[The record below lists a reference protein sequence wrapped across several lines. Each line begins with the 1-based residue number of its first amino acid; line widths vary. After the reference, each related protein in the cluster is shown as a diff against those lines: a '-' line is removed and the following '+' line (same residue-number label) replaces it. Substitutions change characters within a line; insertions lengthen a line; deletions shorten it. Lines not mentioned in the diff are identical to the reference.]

1 MLEIAQNILWLLIL
15 IGVMIMIHELG
26 HFWAARYF
34 DVKVETF
41 SLGFGPRL
49 FGFRRGETDY
59 RVSLILFGG
68 YVKMAGE
75 QTGEFGAENTPK
87 PPESLTDKVVGVAE
101 QVVAVRFGDGRV
113 DNVRME
119 MGLGGTDSR
128 NLLAKP
134 RWQRLIIAFAG
145 PFMNLLLAIGLLTA
159 LFMVKYPKMSD
170 ADMEV
175 VIGHVLP
182 GSPAAKGG
190 IQDGDRIIN
199 LNGKPNPDWED
210 VGMSEIESSGRP
222 MYITVERGGRHIK
235 TVVTPVLSES
245 TGVGYAGWDERG
257 EVEVGEV
264 KPNFPAA
271 KAGMQKGDMVVTL
284 DGQPIHSTARFHE
297 VTKNSNGKTVTI
309 EYQRNGE
316 THTASI
322 EPVFAKVDGAPAQWM
337 IGVGIQ
343 TKLNIIDTKLSFPD
357 ALSES
362 ISQNAKGA
370 LFFVHVL
377 EGMVERRMST
387 KNLTGPIGLASIAG
401 QEARLGPME
410 YLSLMSMLSLQ
421 LAVLNLMPIPIHD
434 GATILMLLIEIV
446 MRRDLSLNVKEAMF
460 KAGFVFI
467 MMLVAFVI
475 YNDLAKMLPQG

>member
-1 MLEIAQNILWLLIL
+1 MLEIGQNILWLLIL

-68 YVKMAGE
+68 YVKMAGAE
-75 QTGEFGAENTPK
+75 TAEFGVDNTPT
-87 PPESLTDKVVGVAE
+87 PPSPIDQALVPRLGVARIE
-101 QVVAVRFGDGRV
+101 NARL
-113 DNVRME
+113 E
-119 MGLGGTDSR
+119 MGLGAVDSR

-145 PFMNLLLAIGLLTA
+145 PFMNLLLAVGLLTA
-159 LFMVKYPKMSD
+159 LFMVKYPKLSV

-182 GSPAAKGG
+182 GSPAAKAGV
-190 IQDGDRIIN
+190 QDGDRIIN
-199 LNGKPNPDWED
+199 LNGKSNPDWED

-222 MYITVERGGRHIK
+222 MYLTLDRGGRHIK
-235 TVVTPVLSES
+235 TVVTPILSES
-245 TGVGYAGWDERG
+245 SGVGYAGWDERG
-257 EVEVGEV
+257 EVEVAGFTS
-264 KPNFPAA
+264 PNFPAA
-271 KAGMQKGDMVVTL
+271 QAGLQKGDLVVTL
-284 DGQPIHSTARFHE
+284 DGQPIHSIARFHE
-297 VTKNSNGKTVTI
+297 VTKNSNGKPVVI
-309 EYQRNGE
+309 GYQRNGE
-316 THTASI
+316 MHTVSI
-322 EPVFAKVDGAPAQWM
+322 QPIYAKVDGPAQWM
-337 IGVGIQ
+337 IGVFVQ
-343 TKLNIIDTKLSFPD
+343 TKLPNIVNTRLSFPD
-357 ALSES
+357 ALAES
-362 ISQNAKGA
+362 INQNAKGA

-377 EGMVERRMST
+377 EGMAERRMST

-401 QEARLGPME
+401 QEARLGPMA
-410 YLSLMSMLSLQ
+410 YLSTMAMLSLQ
-421 LAVLNLMPIPIHD
+421 LAVLNLMPIPILD
-434 GATILMLLIEIV
+434 GATILMLLVEIV
-446 MRRDLSLNVKEAMF
+446 MRRDLSLNMKEAMF

>member
-1 MLEIAQNILWLLIL
+1 MLEIGQNILWLLIL

-68 YVKMAGE
+68 YVKMAGAE
-75 QTGEFGAENTPK
+75 TAEFGADNTPT
-87 PPESLTDKVVGVAE
+87 PPSAIEPALLPGVGLATIGN
-101 QVVAVRFGDGRV
+101 A
-113 DNVRME
+113 RME
-119 MGLGGTDSR
+119 MGLSGADSR

-145 PFMNLLLAIGLLTA
+145 PFMNLLLAVGLLTA
-159 LFMVKYPKMSD
+159 LFMVKYPKLSD

-175 VIGHVLP
+175 VIGHVLQ
-182 GSPAAKGG
+182 GSAAAKAG
-190 IQDGDRIIN
+190 IQDGDRIVN
-199 LNGKPNPDWED
+199 LNGKANPNWED
-210 VGMSEIESSGRP
+210 VDMKEIESAGRP
-222 MYITVERGGRHIK
+222 MYITVERAGRRIN

-245 TGVGYAGWDERG
+245 MGVGYAGWDVRG
-257 EVEVGEV
+257 EVEVAEV
-264 KPNFPAA
+264 NPDFPAA
-271 KAGMQKGDMVVTL
+271 KAGLQKGDIVVAL
-284 DGQPIHSTARFHE
+284 NGQPIHSTARFHE
-297 VTKNSNGKTVTI
+297 VTKNSGGKPVVV

-316 THTASI
+316 THTVTI
-322 EPVFAKVDGAPAQWM
+322 QPVYAKVEGLTQWR
-337 IGVGIQ
+337 IGVSSQ
-343 TKLNIIDTKLSFPD
+343 TKLNIINTRLSFPD
-357 ALSES
+357 ALAES

-387 KNLTGPIGLASIAG
+387 KNLTGPIGLGAIAG
-401 QEARLGPME
+401 QEARLGPMA
-410 YLSLMSMLSLQ
+410 YLSLMQMLSLQ
-421 LAVLNLMPIPIHD
+421 LAILNLMPIPILD

-475 YNDLAKMLPQG
+475 YNDLAKMMPQG

>member
-34 DVKVETF
+34 NVKVETF

-75 QTGEFGAENTPK
+75 QTAEFGAENAGMTLSAADPR
-87 PPESLTDKVVGVAE
+87 T
-101 QVVAVRFGDGRV
+101 
-113 DNVRME
+113 
-119 MGLGGTDSR
+119 
-128 NLLAKP
+128 LLAKP

-145 PFMNLLLAIGLLTA
+145 PFMNLLLAVGLLTG
-159 LFMVKYPKMSD
+159 LYMVKYPKLSD
-170 ADMEV
+170 TDMEV
-175 VIGHVLP
+175 VIGHVLQ
-182 GSPAAKGG
+182 GSPAAKAGV
-190 IQDGDRIIN
+190 QDGDRIVN
-199 LNGKPNPDWED
+199 LNGKSNPNWED
-210 VGMSEIESSGRP
+210 VGMKEIESAGRP
-222 MYITVERGGRHIK
+222 MYITVDRAGRRIN

-257 EVEVGEV
+257 EVEVAEV
-264 KPNFPAA
+264 NPEFPAA
-271 KAGMQKGDMVVTL
+271 KAGLQKGDIVVAL
-284 DGQPIHSTARFHE
+284 NGQPIHSTARFHE
-297 VTKNSNGKTVTI
+297 VTKNSGGKPVVV
-309 EYQRNGE
+309 EYLRNGE
-316 THTASI
+316 THTVTI
-322 EPVFAKVDGAPAQWM
+322 QPVYAKLEGLTQWR
-337 IGVGIQ
+337 IGVSSQ
-343 TKLNIIDTKLSFPD
+343 TKLKIINTKLSFPD
-357 ALSES
+357 ALAES
-362 ISQNAKGA
+362 IGQNAKGA

-387 KNLTGPIGLASIAG
+387 KNLTGPIGLAAIAG

-421 LAVLNLMPIPIHD
+421 LAVLNLMPIPILD

-467 MMLVAFVI
+467 LMLVAFVI
-475 YNDLAKMLPQG
+475 YNDLAKMMPQG

>member
-1 MLEIAQNILWLLIL
+1 MLEIAQNVLWLLIL

-34 DVKVETF
+34 NVKVETF

-75 QTGEFGAENTPK
+75 QTAEFGAENAGMTL
-87 PPESLTDKVVGVAE
+87 SVADP
-101 QVVAVRFGDGRV
+101 R
-113 DNVRME
+113 
-119 MGLGGTDSR
+119 T
-128 NLLAKP
+128 LLAKP

-145 PFMNLLLAIGLLTA
+145 PFMNLLLAVGLLTA
-159 LFMVKYPKMSD
+159 LFMVKYPKLSD
-170 ADMEV
+170 TDMEV

-182 GSPAAKGG
+182 GSAAAKAGV
-190 IQDGDRIIN
+190 QDGDRIVN
-199 LNGKPNPDWED
+199 LNGKSNPNWED
-210 VGMSEIESSGRP
+210 VDMKEIESAGRP
-222 MYITVERGGRHIK
+222 MYITVDRGGRRINMA
-235 TVVTPVLSES
+235 VTPVLSEVS
-245 TGVGYAGWDERG
+245 GGGYAGWDESG
-257 EVEVGEV
+257 QVEVGDV
-264 KPNFPAA
+264 KADFPAA
-271 KAGMQKGDMVVTL
+271 KAGMQKGDLVVAL
-284 DGQPIHSTARFHE
+284 DGTPIHSTARFHE
-297 VTKNSNGKTVTI
+297 VTKNSNGKPVVI

-316 THTASI
+316 THTVTVQ
-322 EPVFAKVDGAPAQWM
+322 PVYAKLEGLAQWR
-337 IGVGIQ
+337 IGVSIQ
-343 TKLNIIDTKLSFPD
+343 TKLNVITTKLSFPD
-357 ALSES
+357 ALAES
-362 ISQNAKGA
+362 INQNAKGA

-387 KNLTGPIGLASIAG
+387 KNLTGPIGLGAIAG
-401 QEARLGPME
+401 QEARQGPMA
-410 YLSLMSMLSLQ
+410 YLSLMAMLSLQ
-421 LAVLNLMPIPIHD
+421 LAILNLMPIPILD
-434 GATILMLLIEIV
+434 GATILMLLVEIV

>member
-1 MLEIAQNILWLLIL
+1 MLEITQNILWLLIL

-34 DVKVETF
+34 NVKVETF

-75 QTGEFGAENTPK
+75 QTGEFGPDNNTPREA
-87 PPESLTDKVVGVAE
+87 PLIE
-101 QVVAVRFGDGRV
+101 QAVVARFGAASIE
-113 DNVRME
+113 NARME
-119 MGLGGTDSR
+119 MRMGGVDSR
-128 NLLAKP
+128 TLLAKP

-145 PFMNLLLAIGLLTA
+145 PFMNLLLAVGLLTG
-159 LFMVKYPKMSD
+159 LFMVKYPKVSD
-170 ADMEV
+170 ADMEA

-182 GSPAAKGG
+182 GSPAAKAG
-190 IQDGDRIIN
+190 IQDGDRIVN
-199 LNGKPNPDWED
+199 LDGKSNPNWED
-210 VGMSEIESSGRP
+210 VDMKEMESAGRRIF
-222 MYITVERGGRHIK
+222 ITVERGGRRVN
-235 TVVTPVLSES
+235 TVVTPVLSEAK
-245 TGVGYAGWDERG
+245 GVGDAGWDARG
-257 EVEVGEV
+257 EVELGDV
-264 KPNFPAA
+264 KANFPAA
-271 KAGMQKGDMVVTL
+271 KAGLQKGDLIVAL
-284 DGQPIHSTARFHE
+284 DSQPVHSTARFHE
-297 VTKNSNGKTVTI
+297 VTKNSNGKPVVI
-309 EYQRNGE
+309 EYLRNGE
-316 THTASI
+316 THTATVQ
-322 EPVFAKVDGAPAQWM
+322 PVYAKVDGPAQWM

-343 TKLNIIDTKLSFPD
+343 TKLNIISTRLAFPE
-357 ALSES
+357 ALAES
-362 ISQNAKGA
+362 INQNAKGA

-410 YLSLMSMLSLQ
+410 YLSLMAMLSLQ
-421 LAVLNLMPIPIHD
+421 LAILNLMPIPILD

>member
-34 DVKVETF
+34 NVKVETF

-75 QTGEFGAENTPK
+75 QTGEFGADNTPSEASL
-87 PPESLTDKVVGVAE
+87 PEQIVAG
-101 QVVAVRFGDGRV
+101 RFGAEGVENARTMAAADPR
-113 DNVRME
+113 
-119 MGLGGTDSR
+119 T
-128 NLLAKP
+128 LLAKP

-145 PFMNLLLAIGLLTA
+145 PFMNLLLAVGLLTG
-159 LFMVKYPKMSD
+159 LYMVKYSKLSD

-175 VIGHVLP
+175 VIGHVLQ
-182 GSPAAKGG
+182 GSPAAKAG
-190 IQDGDRIIN
+190 IQDGDRIVN
-199 LNGKPNPDWED
+199 LDGKSNPNWED
-210 VGMSEIESSGRP
+210 VGMKEMESAGRP
-222 MYITVERGGRHIK
+222 MFITVDRAGRRIR

-257 EVEVGEV
+257 EVEVAEV
-264 KPNFPAA
+264 NPDFPAA
-271 KAGMQKGDMVVTL
+271 KAGLQKGDIVVAL
-284 DGQPIHSTARFHE
+284 NGQPIHSTARFHE
-297 VTKNSNGKTVTI
+297 VTKNSGGKPVVV
-309 EYQRNGE
+309 EYRRNGE
-316 THTASI
+316 THTVAI
-322 EPVFAKVDGAPAQWM
+322 QPVYAKVEGLTQWR
-337 IGVGIQ
+337 IGVSSQ
-343 TKLNIIDTKLSFPD
+343 TKLKIINTKLSFPD
-357 ALSES
+357 ALAES

-410 YLSLMSMLSLQ
+410 YLSLMAMLSLQ
-421 LAVLNLMPIPIHD
+421 LAVLNLMPIPILD

-475 YNDLAKMLPQG
+475 YNDLAKMMPQG

>member
-34 DVKVETF
+34 NVKVETF

-75 QTGEFGAENTPK
+75 QTGEFGAENPPK
-87 PPESLTDKVVGVAE
+87 SASLPE
-101 QVVAVRFGDGRV
+101 QVVAARFGAAGAE
-113 DNVRME
+113 NARME
-119 MGLGGTDSR
+119 MGMAGVDSR
-128 NLLAKP
+128 TLLAKP

-145 PFMNLLLAIGLLTA
+145 PFMNLLLAVGLLTG
-159 LFMVKYPKMSD
+159 LFMVKYPKVSD
-170 ADMEV
+170 TDMEA

-182 GSPAAKGG
+182 GSPAAKAG
-190 IQDGDRIIN
+190 IQDGDRIVN
-199 LNGKPNPDWED
+199 LDGKSNPDWED
-210 VGMSEIESSGRP
+210 VDMKEMESAGRRIF
-222 MYITVERGGRHIK
+222 ITVERDGRRIN
-235 TVVTPVLSES
+235 TVVTPVLSEAK
-245 TGVGYAGWDERG
+245 GVGDAGWDPRG
-257 EVEVGEV
+257 EVELGEV
-264 KPNFPAA
+264 KANFPAA
-271 KAGMQKGDMVVTL
+271 KAGLQKGDLIVAL
-284 DGQPIHSTARFHE
+284 DGQPVHSTARFHE
-297 VTKNSNGKTVTI
+297 VTKNSGGRPVVI
-309 EYQRNGE
+309 DYQRNGE
-316 THTASI
+316 THTASVQ
-322 EPVFAKVDGAPAQWM
+322 PVYTKLDGPAQWM

-343 TKLNIIDTKLSFPD
+343 TKLNIISTKLSFPD
-357 ALSES
+357 ALAES
-362 ISQNAKGA
+362 ITQNAKGA

-387 KNLTGPIGLASIAG
+387 KNLTGPIGLGAIAG
-401 QEARLGPME
+401 QEARQGPMA
-410 YLSLMSMLSLQ
+410 YLSLMAMLSLQ
-421 LAVLNLMPIPIHD
+421 LAILNLMPIPILD

>member
-34 DVKVETF
+34 NVKVETF

-75 QTGEFGAENTPK
+75 QTGEFGADNTPAAA
-87 PPESLTDKVVGVAE
+87 PPIE
-101 QVVAVRFGDGRV
+101 QAVVARFGAARIE
-113 DNVRME
+113 NARME
-119 MGLGGTDSR
+119 MGLGAVDSR
-128 NLLAKP
+128 TLLAKP

-145 PFMNLLLAIGLLTA
+145 PFMNLLLAVGLLTG
-159 LFMVKYPKMSD
+159 LYMVKYPKLSD
-170 ADMEV
+170 TDMEV
-175 VIGHVLP
+175 VIGHVLQ
-182 GSPAAKGG
+182 GSPAAKAG

-199 LNGKPNPDWED
+199 LNGKSNPDWED
-210 VGMSEIESSGRP
+210 VGMKEIESAGRP
-222 MYITVERGGRHIK
+222 MYLTIDRGGQHIN
-235 TVVTPVLSES
+235 TVVTPVLSDS

-257 EVEVGEV
+257 EVEVAEV
-264 KPNFPAA
+264 NPDLPAA
-271 KAGMQKGDMVVTL
+271 KAGMQKGDIVVAL
-284 DGQPIHSTARFHE
+284 NGQPIHSTARFHE
-297 VTKNSNGKTVTI
+297 VTKNSGGKPVVV

-316 THTASI
+316 THTVTI
-322 EPVFAKVDGAPAQWM
+322 QPVYAKVEGVTQWR
-337 IGVGIQ
+337 IGVSSQ
-343 TKLNIIDTKLSFPD
+343 TKLNIINTRLSFPD
-357 ALSES
+357 ALAES
-362 ISQNAKGA
+362 INQNAKGA

-387 KNLTGPIGLASIAG
+387 KNLTGPIGLGAIAG
-401 QEARLGPME
+401 DQARQGPMA
-410 YLSLMSMLSLQ
+410 YLSLMQMLSLQ
-421 LAVLNLMPIPIHD
+421 LAILNLMPIPILD

-475 YNDLAKMLPQG
+475 YNDLAKMMPQG

>member
-1 MLEIAQNILWLLIL
+1 MLEIGQNILWLLIL

-68 YVKMAGE
+68 YVKMAGAE
-75 QTGEFGAENTPK
+75 TTEFGAESTPT
-87 PPESLTDKVVGVAE
+87 PPSAMEQTVVS
-101 QVVAVRFGDGRV
+101 QFGAARME
-113 DNVRME
+113 NARME
-119 MGLGGTDSR
+119 MGLGAADSR

-145 PFMNLLLAIGLLTA
+145 PFMNLLLAVGLLTA
-159 LFMVKYPKMSD
+159 LFMVKYPKLSD

-182 GSPAAKGG
+182 GSPAAKAGV
-190 IQDGDRIIN
+190 QDGDRIIN
-199 LNGKPNPDWED
+199 LNGKSNPDWED

-222 MYITVERGGRHIK
+222 MYLTVDRGGRHIK
-235 TVVTPVLSES
+235 TVVTPILSES

-257 EVEVGEV
+257 EVEVADV
-264 KPNFPAA
+264 KANFPAA
-271 KAGMQKGDMVVTL
+271 QAGMQKGDMVLTL
-284 DGQPIHSTARFHE
+284 DGQPIHSIARFHE
-297 VTKNSNGKTVTI
+297 VTKNSNGKQVVVG
-309 EYQRNGE
+309 YQRNGE
-316 THTASI
+316 MHTATI
-322 EPVFAKVDGAPAQWM
+322 QPVYAKVDGPAQWM
-337 IGVGIQ
+337 VGVSIQ
-343 TKLNIIDTKLSFPD
+343 TKLPNIVNTRLSFPD
-357 ALSES
+357 ALAES
-362 ISQNAKGA
+362 INQNAKGA

-377 EGMVERRMST
+377 EGMAERRMST

-401 QEARLGPME
+401 QEARLGPMA
-410 YLSLMSMLSLQ
+410 YLSTMAMLSLQ
-421 LAVLNLMPIPIHD
+421 LAVLNLMPIPILD

-446 MRRDLSLNVKEAMF
+446 MRRDLSLNMKEAMF

>member
-34 DVKVETF
+34 NVKVETF

-75 QTGEFGAENTPK
+75 QTAEFGAENAGMTLSAADPR
-87 PPESLTDKVVGVAE
+87 T
-101 QVVAVRFGDGRV
+101 
-113 DNVRME
+113 
-119 MGLGGTDSR
+119 
-128 NLLAKP
+128 LLAKP

-145 PFMNLLLAIGLLTA
+145 PFMNLLLAVGLLTG
-159 LFMVKYPKMSD
+159 LYMVKYPKLSD
-170 ADMEV
+170 TDMEV
-175 VIGHVLP
+175 VIGHVLQ
-182 GSPAAKGG
+182 GSAAAKAG

-199 LNGKPNPDWED
+199 LNGKSNPNWED
-210 VGMSEIESSGRP
+210 VGMKEIESAGRP
-222 MYITVERGGRHIK
+222 MYLTIDRGGQHIH
-235 TVVTPVLSES
+235 TVVTPVLSDS

-257 EVEVGEV
+257 EVEVAEV
-264 KPNFPAA
+264 NPEFPAA
-271 KAGMQKGDMVVTL
+271 KAGLQKGDIVVAL
-284 DGQPIHSTARFHE
+284 NGQPIHSTARFHE
-297 VTKNSNGKTVTI
+297 VTKNSGGKPVVV

-316 THTASI
+316 THTVTI
-322 EPVFAKVDGAPAQWM
+322 QPVYAKVEGLTQWR
-337 IGVGIQ
+337 IGVSSQ
-343 TKLNIIDTKLSFPD
+343 TKLNIINTRLSFPD
-357 ALSES
+357 ALAES

-387 KNLTGPIGLASIAG
+387 KNLTGPIGLGAIAG
-401 QEARLGPME
+401 DQARQGPMA
-410 YLSLMSMLSLQ
+410 YLSLMQMLSLQ
-421 LAVLNLMPIPIHD
+421 LAILNLMPIPILD

-475 YNDLAKMLPQG
+475 YNDLAKMMPQG

>member
-34 DVKVETF
+34 NVKVETF

-75 QTGEFGAENTPK
+75 QTGEFGADNTPK
-87 PPESLTDKVVGVAE
+87 DPSLPE
-101 QVVAVRFGDGRV
+101 QVVAARFGAEGA
-113 DNVRME
+113 RME
-119 MGLGGTDSR
+119 MGLAGSDSR
-128 NLLAKP
+128 TLLAKP

-145 PFMNLLLAIGLLTA
+145 PFMNLLLAVGILTG
-159 LFMVKYPKMSD
+159 LFMVKYPKVSD
-170 ADMEV
+170 TDMEA

-190 IQDGDRIIN
+190 IEDGDRIVN
-199 LNGKPNPDWED
+199 LDGKSNPDWED
-210 VGMSEIESSGRP
+210 VDMKEMESAGRRIF
-222 MYITVERGGRHIK
+222 ITVERNGHRIN
-235 TVVTPVLSES
+235 TVVTPVLSEAK
-245 TGVGYAGWDERG
+245 GVGEAGWDARG
-257 EVEVGEV
+257 EVELGDV
-264 KPNFPAA
+264 KANFPAA
-271 KAGMQKGDMVVTL
+271 KAGLQKGDLIVAL
-284 DGQPIHSTARFHE
+284 DGQPVHSTARFHE
-297 VTKNSNGKTVTI
+297 VTKNSNGKPVVI
-309 EYQRNGE
+309 DYKRNGE
-316 THTASI
+316 IHTASVQ
-322 EPVFAKVDGAPAQWM
+322 PVYAKIDGPSQWM

-343 TKLNIIDTKLSFPD
+343 TKLNIISTKLSFPE
-357 ALSES
+357 ALAES
-362 ISQNAKGA
+362 INQNAKGA

-387 KNLTGPIGLASIAG
+387 KNLTGPIGLGAIAG
-401 QEARLGPME
+401 QEARLGPMA
-410 YLSLMSMLSLQ
+410 YLSLMAMLSLQ
-421 LAVLNLMPIPIHD
+421 LAILNLMPIPILD

>member
-34 DVKVETF
+34 NVKVETF

-75 QTGEFGAENTPK
+75 QTGEFGADNPPK
-87 PPESLTDKVVGVAE
+87 AASLPE
-101 QVVAVRFGDGRV
+101 QVVAARFGAEGS
-113 DNVRME
+113 RME
-119 MGLGGTDSR
+119 MALGGSDPRT
-128 NLLAKP
+128 LLAKP

-145 PFMNLLLAIGLLTA
+145 PFMNLLLAVGLLTG
-159 LFMVKYPKMSD
+159 LFMVKYPKVSD
-170 ADMEV
+170 ADMEA

-182 GSPAAKGG
+182 GSPAAKAG
-190 IQDGDRIIN
+190 IQDGDRIVN
-199 LNGKPNPDWED
+199 LDGKSNPNWED
-210 VGMSEIESSGRP
+210 VDMKEMESAGRRVF
-222 MYITVERGGRHIK
+222 ITVERAGRRIN
-235 TVVTPVLSES
+235 TVVTPVLSEAK
-245 TGVGYAGWDERG
+245 GVGDAGWDARG
-257 EVEVGEV
+257 EVELGDV
-264 KPNFPAA
+264 KANFPAA
-271 KAGMQKGDMVVTL
+271 KAGLQKGDLIVSL
-284 DGQPIHSTARFHE
+284 DGQPVHSTARFHE
-297 VTKNSNGKTVTI
+297 VTKNSNGKPVVI
-309 EYQRNGE
+309 EYLRTGE
-316 THTASI
+316 THTASVQ
-322 EPVFAKVDGAPAQWM
+322 PVYTKLDGPAQWM
-337 IGVGIQ
+337 IGVSIQ
-343 TKLNIIDTKLSFPD
+343 TKLNIISTKLAFPE
-357 ALSES
+357 ALAES
-362 ISQNAKGA
+362 INQNAKGA

-377 EGMVERRMST
+377 EGMAERRMST

-410 YLSLMSMLSLQ
+410 YLSLMAMLSLQ
-421 LAVLNLMPIPIHD
+421 LAILNLMPIPILD

>member
-59 RVSLILFGG
+59 RVSLVLFGG

-75 QTGEFGAENTPK
+75 QTGEFGAENTPTPK
-87 PPESLTDKVVGVAE
+87 AESLPDKVVSVAE
-101 QVVAVRFGDGRV
+101 QVVTARFGGGRV
-113 DNVRME
+113 DNARME
-119 MGLGGTDSR
+119 MGLSGSDSR
-128 NLLAKP
+128 TLLAKP

-159 LFMVKYPKMSD
+159 LFMVKYPKLSD
-170 ADMEV
+170 TDMQV

-182 GSPAAKGG
+182 GSPAAKAG
-190 IQDGDRIIN
+190 IQDGDHIVN
-199 LNGKPNPDWED
+199 LNGKSNPDWED
-210 VGMSEIESSGRP
+210 VGITEIESSGRP
-222 MYITVERGGRHIK
+222 MRITVDRGGQRIN
-235 TVVTPVLSES
+235 TIVTPVLSES
-245 TGVGYAGWDERG
+245 SGVGYAGWDERG
-257 EVEVGEV
+257 EVEVGAV

-271 KAGMQKGDMVVTL
+271 KAGIQKGDLVVAL

-297 VTKNSNGKTVTI
+297 VTKNSNGKPVVI
-309 EYQRNGE
+309 EYTRNGE
-316 THTASI
+316 RHTVTVQPI
-322 EPVFAKVDGAPAQWM
+322 YAKVDAPAQWM

-343 TKLNIIDTKLSFPD
+343 TKLNIVDTKLAFPA
-357 ALSES
+357 ALAES
-362 ISQNAKGA
+362 MNQNAKGA

-421 LAVLNLMPIPIHD
+421 LAVLNLMPIPILD

>member
-75 QTGEFGAENTPK
+75 QTAEFGADNTPSA
-87 PPESLTDKVVGVAE
+87 PSLPE
-101 QVVAVRFGDGRV
+101 QVVAARLGAASVE
-113 DNVRME
+113 NARME
-119 MGLGGTDSR
+119 MGLSAVDSR
-128 NLLAKP
+128 TLLAKP

-145 PFMNLLLAIGLLTA
+145 PFMNLLLAVGLLTG
-159 LFMVKYPKMSD
+159 LYMVKYPKLSD
-170 ADMEV
+170 TDMEV
-175 VIGHVLP
+175 VIGHVLQ
-182 GSPAAKGG
+182 GSAAAKAG

-199 LNGKPNPDWED
+199 LDGKSNPNWED
-210 VGMSEIESSGRP
+210 VGMKEIESAGRP
-222 MYITVERGGRHIK
+222 MYITLDRGGRHIN

-257 EVEVGEV
+257 EVEVAEV
-264 KPNFPAA
+264 NPDFPAA
-271 KAGMQKGDMVVTL
+271 KAGLQKGDIVVAL
-284 DGQPIHSTARFHE
+284 NGQPIHSTARFHE
-297 VTKNSNGKTVTI
+297 VTKNSGGKPVVV

-316 THTASI
+316 THTVTI
-322 EPVFAKVDGAPAQWM
+322 QPVYAKVEGLTQWR
-337 IGVGIQ
+337 IGVSSQ
-343 TKLNIIDTKLSFPD
+343 TKLNIINTKLSFPD
-357 ALSES
+357 ALAES

-387 KNLTGPIGLASIAG
+387 KNLTGPIGLGAIAG
-401 QEARLGPME
+401 QEARLGPTA
-410 YLSLMSMLSLQ
+410 YLSLMQMLSLQ
-421 LAVLNLMPIPIHD
+421 LAILNLMPIPILD

-475 YNDLAKMLPQG
+475 YNDLAKMMPQG